1 MKIKI
6 YWKNKETQTLLE
18 QVNYA
23 IDELWLNDF
32 MDVGIINDDVTKNEL
47 NITKEPALIIE
58 EESISFKDM
67 IFEWIIPEIDELK
80 SMFISI
86 VWGWESWESW
96 CSTWAWCGW
105 CWTPCH

>member
-6 YWKNKETQTLLE
+6 FWSWEDVANLNEKVLFA
-18 QVNYA
+18 V
-23 IDELWLNDF
+23 DELWLNDF
-32 MDVGIINDDVTKNEL
+32 MEVEMINDDVTKNEL

-67 IFEWIIPEIDELK
+67 IFEWIIPEVDELK

-86 VWGWESWESW
+86 VWGWESWDSSCSSW
-96 CSTWAWCGW
+96 GCGW
-105 CWTPCH
+105 CGTPCH

>member
-6 YWKNKETQTLLE
+6 FWSWDDVANLNEKVLFA
-18 QVNYA
+18 V
-23 IDELWLNDF
+23 DELWLNDF
-32 MDVGIINDDVTKNEL
+32 MEVETINDDATKNEL

-67 IFEWIIPEIDELK
+67 IFEWIIPEVDELK

-86 VWGWESWESW
+86 VWSGESWDSSCSSW
-96 CSTWAWCGW
+96 GCGG